1 MLRHFHKK
9 ESFCIKNSLIIK
21 YVSIFFSILAIQIYE
36 MKKVL
41 FFLAA
46 ASFLS
51 CTKEKKDFKASFAN
65 VAIDTLL
72 NEEISIRALAP
83 DGNKVWY
90 AGSNGKYGWI
100 SLNGGKNFNGV
111 AVQDT
116 LLPEF
121 RAIAQTKN
129 DVFIINAGTPALLYK
144 ISKDGKQ
151 IKLVYT
157 EAGEKV
163 FYDSMQ
169 FRNDKEGIA
178 IGDPTV
184 GCLSFIE
191 TKDGGDTWAKK
202 VCGSLPATVEGEA
215 AFAASNTNL
224 VVKGDNIWIASGGKK
239 SRIFSS
245 DDKGVSW
252 SVFETPII
260 QGSEM
265 AGMFSLDFYDE
276 NIGFAVGGNYEELNE
291 KSGNKIITEDG
302 GKTWKLIGEN
312 KGFGYASC
320 VQFLPGSEGNELIT
334 VGPSGIY
341 YSYDRGENW
350 KKLADDKSLHTIRF
364 TDKKTAVA
372 AGQNKI
378 VRLRFK

>member
-1 MLRHFHKK
+1 
-9 ESFCIKNSLIIK
+9 
-21 YVSIFFSILAIQIYE
+21 

-41 FFLAA
+41 FFVAA
-46 ASFLS
+46 ASLLS
-51 CTKEKKDFKASFAN
+51 CKTEIKREFKASFADI
-65 VAIDTLL
+65 AIDTLF

-83 DGNKVWY
+83 DGDKVWY
-90 AGSNGKYGWI
+90 AGSKGKYGWV

-144 ISKDGKQ
+144 ISKDGKHT
-151 IKLVYT
+151 KLVYT

-169 FRNDKEGIA
+169 FLNDKEGVV
-178 IGDPTV
+178 IGDPTA

-191 TKDGGDTWAKK
+191 TKDGGETWTKK
-202 VCGSLPATVEGEA
+202 ACGALPATIEGEA
-215 AFAASNTNL
+215 AFAASNSNL
-224 VVKGDNIWIASGGKK
+224 AVKDSKIWIASGGKK
-239 SRIFSS
+239 SRIYFS
-245 DDKGVSW
+245 DDKGKSW
-252 SVFETPII
+252 KVFDTPII

-265 AGMFSLDFYDE
+265 TGMFSVDFYDDKT
-276 NIGFAVGGNYEELNE
+276 GFAVGGNYEELKKN
-291 KSGNKIITEDG
+291 SGNKILTEDG
-302 GKTWKLIGEN
+302 GKTWKLVGEN

-320 VQFLPGSEGNELIT
+320 VQFVPGSDGNELLT

-350 KKLADDKSLHTIRF
+350 KKLTDDKSLHTLRF
-364 TDKKTAVA
+364 INNKTAVA

-378 VRLRFK
+378 VRLQFK

>member
-1 MLRHFHKK
+1 
-9 ESFCIKNSLIIK
+9 
-21 YVSIFFSILAIQIYE
+21 

-41 FFLAA
+41 FFVAA
-46 ASFLS
+46 ASLLS
-51 CTKEKKDFKASFAN
+51 CKTEVKREYEPSLAQ

-72 NEEISIRALAP
+72 NEDISIRALTH
-83 DGNKVWY
+83 DGDKVWY
-90 AGSNGKYGWI
+90 AGSKGKYGWI

-144 ISKDGKQ
+144 ISKDGKHT
-151 IKLVYT
+151 KLVYT
-157 EAGEKV
+157 ETGEKV

-178 IGDPTV
+178 IGDPIH
-184 GCLSFIE
+184 GCISFIE
-191 TKDGGDTWAKK
+191 TKDGGETWVKK
-202 VCGSLPATVEGEA
+202 TCGSLPATTEGEA

-224 VVKGDNIWIASGGKK
+224 IVEDSKIWIASGGKK
-239 SRIFSS
+239 SRVFFSN
-245 DDKGVSW
+245 DKGKNW
-252 SVFETPII
+252 KVFDTPIV
-260 QGSEM
+260 QGGEM
-265 AGMFSLDFYDE
+265 TGMFSVDFYDDTT
-276 NIGFAVGGNYEELNE
+276 GFAVGGNFEELTKN
-291 KSGNKIITEDG
+291 SGNKILTEDG
-302 GKTWKLIGEN
+302 GKTWKLVGEN

-320 VQFLPGSEGNELIT
+320 VQFVPDSNGNELLT

-350 KKLADDKSLHTIRF
+350 KKLAEDKSLHTIRF
-364 TDKKTAVA
+364 INNKTAVA

-378 VRLRFK
+378 IRLQFK